1 MVGARSLL
9 LELIVS
15 PGWGIK
21 LDRMNKKQKGSAFVV
36 MIANNWLSCKLW
48 FICMKIVFSYLG
60 ILVVL
65 LTLQFFLLQIK
76 NLAAE
81 LCLDRALVLQMLRDP
96 PPNLLMLSAALPD
109 EPAPK
114 KSVPEETT
122 VETTI
127 ETVVETT
134 VETVVETTTDAAEVK
149 TAVKVPIHVRQ
160 QKFAAQKRVKK
171 VHLDTLERVYR
182 RTKRPT
188 VSKSF

>member
-1 MVGARSLL
+1 
-9 LELIVS
+9 
-15 PGWGIK
+15 
-21 LDRMNKKQKGSAFVV
+21 
-36 MIANNWLSCKLW
+36 
-48 FICMKIVFSYLG
+48 MKIVFSYLG
-60 ILVVL
+60 IVVVL

-114 KSVPEETT
+114 KSVPEETIM
-122 VETTI
+122 ETTV

-134 VETVVETTTDAAEVK
+134 VETVVETTTDAAEVE

-160 QKFAAQKRVKK
+160 QKFAAQKRLKK

>member
-1 MVGARSLL
+1 
-9 LELIVS
+9 
-15 PGWGIK
+15 
-21 LDRMNKKQKGSAFVV
+21 
-36 MIANNWLSCKLW
+36 MIANNWLSCKLC
-48 FICMKIVFSYLG
+48 FIFMKIVFSYLG
-60 ILVVL
+60 ILVVVNIVL

-109 EPAPK
+109 EPAKK
-114 KSVPEETT
+114 KSVPEETIM
-122 VETTI
+122 ETTV

-134 VETVVETTTDAAEVK
+134 VETVVEITTDAAEVE

-160 QKFAAQKRVKK
+160 QKFAAQKRLKK

>member
-1 MVGARSLL
+1 M
-9 LELIVS
+9 
-15 PGWGIK
+15 
-21 LDRMNKKQKGSAFVV
+21 
-36 MIANNWLSCKLW
+36 
-48 FICMKIVFSYLG
+48 
-60 ILVVL
+60 
-65 LTLQFFLLQIK
+65 LTLQFFLVQIK

-109 EPAPK
+109 KPAPK

-122 VETTI
+122 VETTV

-134 VETVVETTTDAAEVK
+134 VETVVETTTDAAEIK

-160 QKFAAQKRVKK
+160 QKFAGQKRLKK